1 MSSGYY
7 SFFGGHMKS
16 FHRAIGAIAV
26 LGIIAGSSS
35 IAMAK
40 TVPQCAPVAT
50 ATCDPQG
57 NPLNPTSPPPLG
69 NKAGTAAPA
78 TGAAKVAGTA
88 ALVPL
93 TYGLLSTQVSQQ
105 SGIGNISDPSLVQMA
120 DGSIRMFFLNGNEQ
134 QAGISGY
141 DNLVHSFLSTDNGKT
156 WTLES
161 GVRMTVQSPVSV
173 NAMNGAY
180 EAWGWYHQPGSEQLT
195 HFTSSNGKDFTSVGS
210 SSPSSS
216 TCKSSA
222 GTAAAHLG
230 DPQIVKV
237 ASGYIAYAHDS
248 GSQTSPPFTRFVCG
262 MTSTDGTTWTT
273 DAGKTIS
280 LSTDIQTNPE
290 TYRNRSGVI
299 EQILP
304 IDTTAA
310 GGRKVG
316 MQVRTSTNDGAT
328 WSSLSELSFFAAD
341 PDRLDLANGDS
352 LLAFGNFDPRK
363 GGLLAVTKKIST
375 KYKASRVTSGLS
387 GVVWTISGA
396 KKTEIKLKN
405 LCLGTDVTSK
415 AKIAASGSNFKVTYT
430 DATASGCVYAVIGSV
445 QAIQ

>member
-1 MSSGYY
+1 
-7 SFFGGHMKS
+7 MK
-16 FHRAIGAIAV
+16 AIRRFA
-26 LGIIAGSSS
+26 SS
-35 IAMAK
+35 IAVIGVIVGSGSIANAK

-57 NPLNPTSPPPLG
+57 NPLNPATPPPLG
-69 NKAGTAAPA
+69 NASGSKAPTTSSSGTAS
-78 TGAAKVAGTA
+78 
-88 ALVPL
+88 LVPL

-105 SGIGNISDPSLVQMA
+105 SGLGNISDPSIIQMS
-120 DGSIRMFFLNGNEQ
+120 DGSLRMFFLNGNEQ
-134 QAGISGY
+134 QAGITGN
-141 DNLVHSFLSTDNGKT
+141 DNLVHSFLSTDNGKS

-173 NAMNGAY
+173 NAINGSF
-180 EAWGWYHQPGSEQLT
+180 EGWGWYHQPGGDQLT
-195 HFTSSNGKDFTSVGS
+195 HFTSANGKDFTQVGAS
-210 SSPSSS
+210 AVTTSA
-216 TCKSSA
+216 CKSSA
-222 GTAAAHLG
+222 GVSAAHLG
-230 DPQIVKV
+230 DPQMVKV
-237 ASGYIAYAHDS
+237 ASGYIAFAHDS
-248 GSQTSPPFTRFVCG
+248 GNQTSPPFTRFVCG
-262 MTSTDGTTWTT
+262 LTSTDGNTWTV
-273 DAGKTIS
+273 DAGKTVS

-304 IDTTAA
+304 IDTSAA

-375 KYKASRVTSGLS
+375 KYKASRVTSGQT

-396 KKTEIKLKN
+396 KKAEIKLKN
-405 LCLGTDVTSK
+405 LCLGVDVTSK
-415 AKIAASGSNFKVTYT
+415 AKFATSGANVKVTYS
-430 DATASGCVYAVIGSV
+430 DSVGSGCVYAVIGAV